1 MALRLLACTII
12 PLVLLGL
19 VLTRPAVLMALPS
32 LVLDLVIGVVI
43 ILPIV
48 AIKVWKSRKA

>member
-1 MALRLLACTII
+1 
-12 PLVLLGL
+12 
-19 VLTRPAVLMALPS
+19 
-32 LVLDLVIGVVI
+32 VLDLVIGVVI

>member
-1 MALRLLACTII
+1 VTLRLLACTII

-19 VLTRPAVLMALPS
+19 MLTRPAVLMALPS